1 MVSTFHRVPTFN
13 VGRSVDTKAGKNCT
27 LMNAPRGIFATFP
40 PQASARFIA
49 GIGPV
54 ANYTIA
60 RPSCQKNY
68 TVISVSLNLI
78 SRLPRCRDTVNF
90 LSEPSLKLPHRSTS
104 VCVPAFYYTRY
115 RATRCHGDIQRSDT
129 PWPKSLTC
137 EIHLPGK
144 TGSLWIPLVACST
157 LSFSFS
163 IQLPFCTSLCLFQF
177 SSFSKRARQ

>member
-1 MVSTFHRVPTFN
+1 MRGGEGKRFFKHVANGFQLFIGSLHSMSD
-13 VGRSVDTKAGKNCT
+13 GRLTQRGKNCT

-129 PWPKSLTC
+129 P
-137 EIHLPGK
+137 
-144 TGSLWIPLVACST
+144 
-157 LSFSFS
+157 
-163 IQLPFCTSLCLFQF
+163 
-177 SSFSKRARQ
+177 

>member
-104 VCVPAFYYTRY
+104 VCVPAFYYTR
-115 RATRCHGDIQRSDT
+115 
-129 PWPKSLTC
+129 
-137 EIHLPGK
+137 PGYQM
-144 TGSLWIPLVACST
+144 SRRHPEE
-157 LSFSFS
+157 
-163 IQLPFCTSLCLFQF
+163 
-177 SSFSKRARQ
+177 